1 MTTLSYHLEPFP
13 GGLSPG
19 IAIAGRIAGDF
30 TALTVEYELGGDLGE
45 VVLEGTGEVPARRR
59 GLWEGTCL
67 ELFLAPGDSPVYWE
81 FNLSSAGHW
90 NVYRFSDYR
99 QEMREEEAFRT
110 LPFKFHRKPGS
121 LVLSMEID
129 LAGIIHNPQPL
140 DAAVCAVV
148 KHRGGAMSYWAL
160 THCGPRPDFHR
171 RESFI
176 LAI

>member
-13 GGLSPG
+13 DGLSPG
-19 IAIAGRIAGDF
+19 IAIVGRIVRDF
-30 TALTVEYELGGDLGE
+30 SALTVEVELGGDLGE
-45 VVLEGTGEVPARRR
+45 VVLEGTGESPARRH

-99 QEMREEEAFRT
+99 QEMREEEAFGN

-121 LVLSMEID
+121 LVLAMEID
-129 LAGIIHNPQPL
+129 LAGIIHTPQSL
-140 DAAVCAVV
+140 DAAVCALV
-148 KHRGGAMSYWAL
+148 KHRGGPMSYWAL